1 MGFGEDPSIYQLNS
15 LQHVHITEQDIHDK
29 VKEMFAVL
37 NIPKQPYQITDI
49 ESDSLLGS
57 LVQVET
63 KGGIVLDF
71 ESESGSLQRLSLPTK
86 KNISLTNSRSQQQI
100 LSVFDADVSEMKK
113 KAGRVM
119 RWCIM
124 TLLKR
129 TSF

>member
-63 KGGIVLDF
+63 KAELFWTLKVNPAVYNVF
-71 ESESGSLQRLSLPTK
+71 RFQRK
-86 KNISLTNSRSQQQI
+86 RISH
-100 LSVFDADVSEMKK
+100 
-113 KAGRVM
+113 
-119 RWCIM
+119 
-124 TLLKR
+124 
-129 TSF
+129 